1 MGAYEYIEFNSGI
14 LLKFIKKF
22 LETALH
28 LILPVIWIYMD
39 DSVNCD
45 PLI

>member
-28 LILPVIWIYMD
+28 LILPLSSESTWMTV
-39 DSVNCD
+39 
-45 PLI
+45 LIVTP